1 MSEEI
6 NSRAILKL
14 AFPLT
19 IIIFVLFTKWW
30 IADVVD
36 GSDGVMYG
44 FPLIYK
50 SPAFYTSM
58 AEQYFIME
66 FLIDFIFYFI
76 TVFAV
81 LSLTNKFIAKIKL
94 KRKLLIII
102 YAVAGII
109 FGIEALMATVFET
122 SFLIKRDFDIVIKQ
136 TGVKFYFS
144 NKDREEFNKLHQ

>member
-30 IADVVD
+30 TADVVD

-76 TVFAV
+76 TVFAI
-81 LSLTNKFIAKIKL
+81 LSLINKFIAKIKL

>member
-76 TVFAV
+76 TVFAI
-81 LSLTNKFIAKIKL
+81 LSLINKFIAKIKL